1 MSASGQTVCLTMI
14 VKDEAT
20 VIRRCLDSVRPL
32 IDRWTI
38 VDTGSTDGTQEI
50 IREHMRDLPGTL
62 IERPFVNFAHNR
74 NEAIAQAREE
84 ADYLFVIDAD
94 EVVEL
99 VDGFVLPRLE
109 ADSYNAEVAYGGCT
123 YLRKQFV
130 RAALPWRYCGV
141 VHEYLECREA
151 RTEAFLPGLWT
162 IPHRDG
168 VRARDPTTYRR
179 DAILLERAL
188 IDEPDNSRYVFYLA
202 QSYRDAGELEL
213 AIRNYERRAA
223 MGGWVEEVW
232 YSLYQVAVLKERL
245 DRPWPETMA
254 AYLAAHQLRPDRAEP
269 LFRVGAYY
277 RRRDE
282 HHLAHLFLAQAH
294 EIPCPPFDRLF
305 VERSLYDYEIPFE
318 HAVASYHV
326 GDHAGAIDANN
337 RLLRSDVLPAEMT
350 EHVVRN
356 RRHSVD
362 ALSPPGRRLP
372 APRLTV
378 ALVLDSA
385 GPELDDCVE
394 GLLRQ
399 DVENFDVVVLDCGI
413 AAGLGVRLPLDD
425 PRFEL
430 RPAGAGGPDA
440 ALREL
445 AAARGVEEAIL
456 VLTPTDTLAGP
467 SALRRIQTAFEDA
480 ACALVYGQH
489 RTSSGR
495 LGDAEPAPSDAAFQ
509 ERGPALAG
517 RSPIAF
523 RAGLA
528 QRVAQEDELSGALW
542 GGASLA
548 VTRFLDDVLTIAPA
562 PAPTP
567 VRPARAAA
575 AMTGPLVSG
584 LLVTGDRVTMA
595 KRAIRSFAAQ
605 THANRE
611 LVVVTGGSRRVRHA
625 LELYVAALGLES
637 VRFVHPES
645 TDLALGHL
653 RNVSIDAARGDFF
666 CRWDGGHYSHP
677 ERMERQLARML
688 ERDAGACFLT
698 DHLQLLEDHRLLFWI
713 DWTGGGRIDGMQTYV
728 PGTAMLARDAGVRYP
743 EDGPHND
750 RGDDSALLGALLESV
765 PVVHLEDAGHLWLY
779 TFRGDDISAR
789 EHHARMNELGAP
801 REFVGEREQRIRETL
816 AHYPIPRPAVV
827 AGRDGPAFAVA

>member
-1 MSASGQTVCLTMI
+1 VAGQTVCLTMI

-62 IERPFVNFAHNR
+62 IERPFVNLAHNR
-74 NEAIAQAREE
+74 NEAIARAREE

-99 VDGFVLPRLE
+99 VDGFELPRLE
-109 ADSYNAEVAYGGCT
+109 ADSYDAEVVYGGCT

-188 IDEPDNSRYVFYLA
+188 IDEPDSSRYVFYLA

-232 YSLYQVAVLKERL
+232 YSLYQVAVLKEL
-245 DRPWPETMA
+245 LERPWPETMA

-277 RRRDE
+277 RRREE
-282 HHLAHLFLAQAH
+282 HHLAHLFLARAH
-294 EIPCPPFDRLF
+294 EIPCPPSDRLF
-305 VERSLYDYEIPFE
+305 VERLLYGYGIAFE

-337 RLLRSDVLPAEMT
+337 RLLRSDVLPAELT

-356 RRHSVD
+356 RRSSVD

-385 GPELDDCVE
+385 GAELDDCVD

-399 DVENFDVVVLDCGI
+399 DVENFDVVVLDCGV

-430 RPAGAGGPDA
+430 RPAGAGGADA

-445 AAARGVEEAIL
+445 AAARGAEEAIL
-456 VLTPTDTLAGP
+456 VLTPADTLAGP

-480 ACALVYGQH
+480 TCALVYGQH

-509 ERGPALAG
+509 ERGRTLAG

-523 RAGLA
+523 RARLA
-528 QRVAQEDELSGALW
+528 QRVAQEDELSAALW

-562 PAPTP
+562 PATP

-575 AMTGPLVSG
+575 AMTGPLVSA

-611 LVVVTGGSRRVRHA
+611 LVVVTGGSPRVRHA
-625 LELYVAALGLES
+625 LELYVAALGLDS
-637 VRFVHPES
+637 VRFVRPES
-645 TDLALGHL
+645 TDLTLGHL
-653 RNVSIDAARGDFF
+653 RNVSIEAARGDFL
-666 CRWDGGHYSHP
+666 CHWDGGHYSHP
-677 ERMERQLARML
+677 ERIERQLAHML

-698 DHLQLLEDHRLLFWI
+698 DHLQLLEDHRLLYWI
-713 DWTGGGRIDGMQTYV
+713 DWTGGGRIDGMQKHV

-743 EDGPHND
+743 EDGPHNG
-750 RGDDSALLGALLESV
+750 RGDDSALLGPLLENV
-765 PVVHLEDAGHLWLY
+765 PVVHLEDAGHLWLC
-779 TFRGDDISAR
+779 TFRGDDLSAR

-801 REFVGEREQRIRETL
+801 RDFVGEREQRIRETL
-816 AHYPIPRPAVV
+816 ALYAIPRPTVV
-827 AGRDGPAFAVA
+827 SGRDGPAFAVA

>member
-1 MSASGQTVCLTMI
+1 MSAARQTVCLTMI

-32 IDRWTI
+32 IDRWAI

-74 NEAIAQAREE
+74 NEAIAHAREE

-109 ADSYNAEVAYGGCT
+109 ADSYNTEVAYGDCT
-123 YLRKQFV
+123 YLRKQLV

-162 IPHRDG
+162 IPHSDG
-168 VRARDPTTYRR
+168 ARARDPTTYRR

-202 QSYRDAGELEL
+202 QSYRDAGELDL

-223 MGGWVEEVW
+223 MGGSVEEVW
-232 YSLYQVAVLKERL
+232 YSLYQIAHLKERL
-245 DRPWPETMA
+245 ERPWPETMA
-254 AYLAAHQLRPDRAEP
+254 AYLAAHQLGPDRAEP
-269 LFRVGAYY
+269 LFQVGAHY
-277 RRRDE
+277 RRREE
-282 HHLAHLFLAQAH
+282 HHLAHLFLARAH
-294 EIPCPPFDRLF
+294 EIPCPPSGRLF
-305 VERSLYDYEIPFE
+305 VERSLYYYGIPFE
-318 HAVASYHV
+318 HAAASYHV
-326 GDHAGAIDANN
+326 GDDAGVIDASN
-337 RLLRSDVLPAEMT
+337 RLLRSDMLPAELI
-350 EHVVRN
+350 EQVVRN
-356 RRHSVD
+356 RRSSVD
-362 ALSPPGRRLP
+362 ALSAPGRRLP

-385 GPELDDCVE
+385 GPELDDCLE

-399 DVENFDVVVLDCGI
+399 DVENVDVVVLDCGI

-430 RPAGAGGPDA
+430 RPAGAGGADA

-445 AAARGVEEAIL
+445 AAARGDEEAIL
-456 VLTPTDTLAGP
+456 VLAPADTLAGP

-495 LGDAEPAPSDAAFQ
+495 LGDAEPAPSDVAFR

-523 RAGLA
+523 RARLA
-528 QRVAQEDELSGALW
+528 RRVAQEDELIAALW

-548 VTRFLDDVLTIAPA
+548 VTRFLDDVLTIAAAPA
-562 PAPTP
+562 PATP
-567 VRPARAAA
+567 GEAGARRSGHDRAAGERSARHRRPRDDGEARDPLVRSPDARQPRAGRGDGRFPARPPRAGALRRRA
-575 AMTGPLVSG
+575 RPRFGPLRPSG
-584 LLVTGDRVTMA
+584 EHRPRARPPAQRV
-595 KRAIRSFAAQ
+595 
-605 THANRE
+605 
-611 LVVVTGGSRRVRHA
+611 
-625 LELYVAALGLES
+625 
-637 VRFVHPES
+637 
-645 TDLALGHL
+645 
-653 RNVSIDAARGDFF
+653 
-666 CRWDGGHYSHP
+666 
-677 ERMERQLARML
+677 
-688 ERDAGACFLT
+688 
-698 DHLQLLEDHRLLFWI
+698 
-713 DWTGGGRIDGMQTYV
+713 
-728 PGTAMLARDAGVRYP
+728 
-743 EDGPHND
+743 D
-750 RGDDSALLGALLESV
+750 RGG
-765 PVVHLEDAGHLWLY
+765 
-779 TFRGDDISAR
+779 
-789 EHHARMNELGAP
+789 P
-801 REFVGEREQRIRETL
+801 R
-816 AHYPIPRPAVV
+816 
-827 AGRDGPAFAVA
+827 

>member
-1 MSASGQTVCLTMI
+1 MI

-74 NEAIAQAREE
+74 NEAIAQAREG

-130 RAALPWRYCGV
+130 RAALPWRYRGV

-245 DRPWPETMA
+245 ERPWPETMA

-277 RRRDE
+277 RGREE
-282 HHLAHLFLAQAH
+282 HHLAHLFLARAQ
-294 EIPCPPFDRLF
+294 EIPCPPSDRLF
-305 VERSLYDYEIPFE
+305 VERSLYDYEIAFE

-326 GDHAGAIDANN
+326 GDHAGVIDANN
-337 RLLRSDVLPAEMT
+337 RLLRSNMLPAELT

-378 ALVLDSA
+378 ALVLDVGRPRA
-385 GPELDDCVE
+385 RR
-394 GLLRQ
+394 LRRGA
-399 DVENFDVVVLDCGI
+399 V
-413 AAGLGVRLPLDD
+413 AAGRRELRRRGPRLRNRRRARRSTAARRPALRAAAGGRRRPGRSAPRACGRARRRRGD
-425 PRFEL
+425 PRAHADRYARRPERAAADSDRVRGRRVRAGL
-430 RPAGAGGPDA
+430 RPAPHIVGAAGRRGARAERRRLPGARSGARRPLADRLPGRPGAARRAGG
-440 ALREL
+440 
-445 AAARGVEEAIL
+445 
-456 VLTPTDTLAGP
+456 
-467 SALRRIQTAFEDA
+467 
-480 ACALVYGQH
+480 
-489 RTSSGR
+489 
-495 LGDAEPAPSDAAFQ
+495 
-509 ERGPALAG
+509 
-517 RSPIAF
+517 
-523 RAGLA
+523 
-528 QRVAQEDELSGALW
+528 
-542 GGASLA
+542 
-548 VTRFLDDVLTIAPA
+548 
-562 PAPTP
+562 
-567 VRPARAAA
+567 
-575 AMTGPLVSG
+575 
-584 LLVTGDRVTMA
+584 
-595 KRAIRSFAAQ
+595 
-605 THANRE
+605 
-611 LVVVTGGSRRVRHA
+611 
-625 LELYVAALGLES
+625 
-637 VRFVHPES
+637 
-645 TDLALGHL
+645 
-653 RNVSIDAARGDFF
+653 
-666 CRWDGGHYSHP
+666 
-677 ERMERQLARML
+677 
-688 ERDAGACFLT
+688 
-698 DHLQLLEDHRLLFWI
+698 
-713 DWTGGGRIDGMQTYV
+713 
-728 PGTAMLARDAGVRYP
+728 
-743 EDGPHND
+743 
-750 RGDDSALLGALLESV
+750 
-765 PVVHLEDAGHLWLY
+765 
-779 TFRGDDISAR
+779 
-789 EHHARMNELGAP
+789 
-801 REFVGEREQRIRETL
+801 
-816 AHYPIPRPAVV
+816 
-827 AGRDGPAFAVA
+827 

>member
-1 MSASGQTVCLTMI
+1 MI

-50 IREHMRDLPGTL
+50 IRDHLRDLPGTL

-94 EVVEL
+94 EVVVL

-109 ADSYNAEVAYGGCT
+109 ADSYNAEVAYEGST
-123 YLRKQFV
+123 YLRRQFV
-130 RAALPWRYCGV
+130 RAALPWRYRGV
-141 VHEYLECREA
+141 VHEILECREA

-162 IPHRDG
+162 IPHHDG

-188 IDEPDNSRYVFYLA
+188 IDEPDNARYVFYLA

-232 YSLYQVAVLKERL
+232 YSRYQVAVLKERL
-245 DRPWPETMA
+245 ERPWPETMA

-277 RRRDE
+277 RRREE
-282 HHLAHLFLAQAH
+282 HHLAQLFLARAH
-294 EIPCPPFDRLF
+294 GIPCPPSDRLF
-305 VERSLYDYEIPFE
+305 VERSLYDHGIAFE
-318 HAVASYHV
+318 HAVASNQV
-326 GDHAGAIDANN
+326 GDHAGVIDASN
-337 RLLRSDVLPAEMT
+337 RLLRSDGLPAELT
-350 EHVVRN
+350 EDAVRH

-362 ALSPPGRRLP
+362 ALSPPGRRVP
-372 APRLTV
+372 APQLTV
-378 ALVLDSA
+378 VLVLESA

-399 DVENFDVVVLDCGI
+399 DAENFDVVVLDCE
-413 AAGLGVRLPLDD
+413 AAVGSRIRLPLDD
-425 PRFEL
+425 ARFEL
-430 RPAGAGGPDA
+430 RPAGAAGPDA

-445 AAARGVEEAIL
+445 AAARGADDAIL
-456 VLTPTDTLAGP
+456 VLTPADTLAGP
-467 SALRRIQTAFEDA
+467 SALRRIQAAFEDA

-517 RSPIAF
+517 CSPIAF

-528 QRVAQEDELSGALW
+528 QRAAQQDELSSALW

-548 VTRFLDDVLTIAPA
+548 VTRFLDDVLTIAAAPA
-562 PAPTP
+562 PATP

-575 AMTGPLVSG
+575 ARTGPLVSG

-605 THANRE
+605 TYVNRE
-611 LVVVTGGSRRVRHA
+611 LVVVTGGSRRVREA
-625 LELYVAALGLES
+625 LERYVAALGLDS
-637 VRFVHPES
+637 VRFVNPES
-645 TDLALGHL
+645 TDRPLGHL
-653 RNVSIDAARGDFF
+653 RNVSIDAARGDFL

-677 ERMERQLARML
+677 ERMEQQLGRML

-713 DWTGGGRIDGMQTYV
+713 DWTGGGRIDGMQKYV
-728 PGTAMLARDAGVRYP
+728 PGTAMLARHAGVRYP
-743 EDGPHND
+743 EDGPHNGRD
-750 RGDDSALLGALLESV
+750 DDSALLGALLESV
-765 PVVHLEDAGHLWLY
+765 PVVHVEDAGHLWLY
-779 TFRGDDISAR
+779 TFRGDDTSAR

-801 REFVGEREQRIRETL
+801 REFVAEREQRIRETL

-827 AGRDGPAFAVA
+827 SGRDGPAFAVA

>member
-1 MSASGQTVCLTMI
+1 MI

-20 VIRRCLDSVRPL
+20 VIRRCLDSVLPL
-32 IDRWTI
+32 IDRWVI

-74 NEAIAQAREE
+74 NEAIALARDE
-84 ADYLFVIDAD
+84 ADYLFMIDAD

-109 ADSYNAEVAYGGCT
+109 ADSYNAAVFYAGCT
-123 YLRKQFV
+123 YFRKQFV

-151 RTEAFLPGLWT
+151 GTEAFLPGLWT

-168 VRARDPTTYRR
+168 ARARDPTTYRR

-188 IDEPDNSRYVFYLA
+188 IDEPDNSRHVFYLA

-213 AIRNYERRAA
+213 AIQNYERRAA

-245 DRPWPETMA
+245 ERPWPETMA
-254 AYLAAHQLRPDRAEP
+254 AYLATHQLRPDRAGP

-277 RRRDE
+277 RRREE
-282 HHLAHLFLAQAH
+282 HHLAHLFLARAH
-294 EIPCPPFDRLF
+294 EIPCPPSDRLF
-305 VERSLYDYEIPFE
+305 VERSLYGYEIAFE
-318 HAVASYHV
+318 YAVASYHV

-337 RLLRSDVLPAEMT
+337 RLLRSDMPPAEMA
-350 EHVVRN
+350 EHAVRN
-356 RRHSVD
+356 RRRSVD

-378 ALVLDSA
+378 VLVLDSA
-385 GPELDDCVE
+385 GPELDDCIE

-399 DVENFDVVVLDCGI
+399 DVENFDVVVLDRGI
-413 AAGLGVRLPLDD
+413 AAGLGDRLPLDD

-430 RPAGAGGPDA
+430 LPAGAGSSGA
-440 ALREL
+440 ALRRL
-445 AAARGVEEAIL
+445 AAARSAEDAIFA
-456 VLTPTDTLAGP
+456 LTPADTLAGP
-467 SALRRIQTAFEDA
+467 SALRRVQTAFEDA

-489 RTSSGR
+489 RTSAGR

-523 RAGLA
+523 RARLA
-528 QRVAQEDELSGALW
+528 QRVAQDDELSAALW

-548 VTRFLDDVLTIAPA
+548 VTRFLDDVLTIAAAPA
-562 PAPTP
+562 PATP

-575 AMTGPLVSG
+575 AMTGPLVSC

-611 LVVVTGGSRRVRHA
+611 LIVVTGGSRRVRGA
-625 LELYVAALGLES
+625 LELYVAALGLDA

-653 RNVSIDAARGDFF
+653 RNVSIDAARGDFV
-666 CRWDGGHYSHP
+666 CQWDSGHYSHP
-677 ERMERQLARML
+677 ERIERQLARML

-713 DWTGGGRIDGMQTYV
+713 DWTGGGRIDGMQKYV

-743 EDGPHND
+743 EEAPHNG
-750 RGDDSALLGALLESV
+750 RGDDSALVGALLESV
-765 PVVHLEDAGHLWLY
+765 PVVPLEDAGHLWLC
-779 TFRGDDISAR
+779 TFRGDDTSAR

-801 REFVGEREQRIRETL
+801 RVFVCEREQRIRETL
-816 AHYPIPRPAVV
+816 AHYAIPRPAVV
-827 AGRDGPAFAVA
+827 SGRDGPAFAVA